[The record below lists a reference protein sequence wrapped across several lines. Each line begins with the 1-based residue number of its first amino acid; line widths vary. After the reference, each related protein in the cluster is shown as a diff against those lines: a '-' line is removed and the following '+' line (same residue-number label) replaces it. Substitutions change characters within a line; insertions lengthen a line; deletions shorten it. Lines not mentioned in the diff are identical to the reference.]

1 MPTILLAQEDA
12 ESRDNFTALILDFFP
27 TAKVQGVETWAEL
40 ESILADPSSVSVLL
54 ADILWGEEDRSA
66 ELLLWAEKV
75 AEISFAVFGRYDLT
89 GSLPGGYPIPL
100 LAPDEQLPL
109 RLAEIMENLSGRDF
123 GSYAISSPAGPH
135 PLGRLYWAK
144 HHQLQRTVQL
154 LAPPSG
160 SSVFPKAIRAMARV
174 NHPSVYSLYESV
186 PWENRFLVAQEPVLN
201 PSLLHLRVSGEKPGL
216 LPCARLATALGSV
229 LAEMESS
236 SVPARLLGE
245 YDYTLSPKGTPR
257 LRNPAAYPGQP
268 ETSAYDNAQHLAN
281 TLEPLL
287 ASQPKAQPLLRIL
300 RNPGTSAFDLLRQAR
315 EFERQLAEVREVHVR
330 KEELEAAEKTLR
342 ARKIRRWA
350 IAVGSVLT
358 AVFLA
363 VYARVL
369 FHQFILDVPAQLTE
383 AELPVPG
390 GKVVQ
395 EGETVNVTGFFLD
408 RHEVTI
414 GDYEKFLA
422 AAQENPDW
430 QKWVPEEA
438 RAKKTTVSTLEPRNW
453 GEILRRARKNE
464 EYQEQRISRDTPVFN
479 VDYPSAMTYARWKG
493 RRLPTMDEWLRAAG
507 GDEGFT
513 YPWGN
518 QSEPKRAN
526 LGSNRDEANTRD
538 GGDNYFNAAPGETFS
553 GDRGPFGHFDL
564 GGNLSEWVTGPFQ
577 RPVAMGG
584 NFTDPEP
591 IPLVRARRQD
601 ASRNDPPGKTQM
613 EMIGF
618 RTAR

>member
-1 MPTILLAQEDA
+1 MATILLAQEDPQ
-12 ESRDNFTALILDFFP
+12 SRANFAALILDFFP
-27 TAKVQGVETWAEL
+27 TANVQVLESWTEL
-40 ESILADPSSVSVLL
+40 ESACAFPTGASVLL
-54 ADILWGEEDRSA
+54 ADILWGDEDRSA
-66 ELLLWAEKV
+66 ELLLLAEKFPG
-75 AEISFAVFGRYDLT
+75 ISCAVFGRYDLT
-89 GSLPGGYPIPL
+89 GSLPAGYPVPL
-100 LAPDEQLPL
+100 LAPDEHLPL
-109 RLAEIMENLSGRDF
+109 RLAEIMENLSGREL
-123 GSYAISSPAGPH
+123 GSYAVSAPAGPH

-144 HHQLQRTVQL
+144 HHLLERSVQL
-154 LAPPSG
+154 LIPPSG
-160 SSVFPKAIRAMARV
+160 SPVFPKAIRAMARV

-186 PWENRFLVAQEPVLN
+186 PWENRILVAQEPVLN
-201 PSLLHLRVSGEKPGL
+201 PSLLHLRISGEKPGL

-229 LAEMESS
+229 LSEMESS
-236 SVPARLLGE
+236 AVPARLLGE
-245 YDYTLSPKGTPR
+245 YDYTVSPKGTPR
-257 LRNPAAYPGQP
+257 LRNPAAYPAQP
-268 ETSAYDNAQHLAN
+268 EASIHENAQHLA
-281 TLEPLL
+281 TMLEPWLAGQPKAEPLL
-287 ASQPKAQPLLRIL
+287 NFL
-300 RNPGTSAFDLLRQAR
+300 RNPGASAFDLLRQAR

-342 ARKIRRWA
+342 ARKLRRWA
-350 IAVGSVLT
+350 ISIGSLLT
-358 AVFLA
+358 AGFLA
-363 VYARVL
+363 VYARVI
-369 FHQFILDVPAQLTE
+369 FHQFILDVPAQLSE

-390 GKVVQ
+390 GKITR
-395 EGETVNVTGFFLD
+395 EGEPVMVAGFFLD

-438 RAKKTTVSTLEPRNW
+438 RSKKTTVSTLEPRNW
-453 GEILRRARKNE
+453 AEILRRARKNE
-464 EYQEQRISRDTPVFN
+464 KYQEQKISRDTPVFN
-479 VDYPSAMTYARWKG
+479 IDYPSAMAYARWKG

-518 QSEPKRAN
+518 QPEPNRAN
-526 LGSNRDEANTRD
+526 LGLTRDEANTRD

-564 GGNLSEWVTGPFQ
+564 GGNLSEWAAGPFQ

-601 ASRNDPPGKTQM
+601 ANRNDPPGKTQM